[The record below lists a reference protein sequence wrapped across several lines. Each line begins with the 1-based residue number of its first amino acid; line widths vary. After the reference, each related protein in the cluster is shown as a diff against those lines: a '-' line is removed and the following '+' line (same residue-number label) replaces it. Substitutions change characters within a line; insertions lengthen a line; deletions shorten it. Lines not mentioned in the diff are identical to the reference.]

1 MTRGRLY
8 AIVAALIKDPI
19 RDMINPAIERI
30 WLCVVEGRATTAAA
44 GVVGVVAEAGGG
56 GGVVWLL
63 NLGLMRQRSKGC
75 VWKVGKRRES
85 QSITLWMLWRQKVI
99 SWIPDAS
106 IAAIKHRGIND
117 PEAEIL
123 RELSSCLGDL

>member
-1 MTRGRLY
+1 MLPWPIQPGIRTINNTRGINYRGGHPGRMTRGRLY

-85 QSITLWMLWRQKVI
+85 QSITLWML
-99 SWIPDAS
+99 
-106 IAAIKHRGIND
+106 
-117 PEAEIL
+117 
-123 RELSSCLGDL
+123 